1 MGSIQVSEKQMTKSK
16 RFPGISIYLY
26 EVRKGQQHVQTILKF
41 NYAENERYRPQRI
54 FGYCSLFFRSERP
67 EQCLSERE
75 GLEEIQCRGL
85 GGYITEGKGCDK
97 LGGERACETQMET
110 SGISHEE

>member
-1 MGSIQVSEKQMTKSK
+1 MGSIQVSEKQITKSN

-54 FGYCSLFFRSERP
+54 FG
-67 EQCLSERE
+67 
-75 GLEEIQCRGL
+75 
-85 GGYITEGKGCDK
+85 
-97 LGGERACETQMET
+97 
-110 SGISHEE
+110 